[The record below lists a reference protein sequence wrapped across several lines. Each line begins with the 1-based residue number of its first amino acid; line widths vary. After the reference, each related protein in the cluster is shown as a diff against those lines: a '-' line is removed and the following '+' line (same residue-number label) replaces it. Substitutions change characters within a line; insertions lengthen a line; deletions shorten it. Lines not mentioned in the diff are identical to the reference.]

1 MALILENGALVAD
14 AQSFGTLA
22 EFKTFAEG
30 FFGSPLTGSDALL
43 EASLWRS
50 FVYMSGLDWKSSLW
64 PTFGGSIPTCIQR
77 AQFCFARAEALSA
90 GILTPQTNL
99 SSQKVLTKAG
109 DLGWTPTTGPAEVEK
124 SRTIVT
130 AGFDFLKGYLINDPS
145 RDSKSGLYLKAIGS

>member
-1 MALILENGALVAD
+1 MALTLEDGTSVAD

-22 EFKTFAEG
+22 EFKTFVEG
-30 FFGSPLTGSDALL
+30 FFGSAPTGSDALL

-50 FVYMSGLDWKSSLW
+50 FAYMGGLDWKSGLW
-64 PTFGGSIPTCIQR
+64 PTFGGSIPTRIKQ

-99 SSQKVLTKAG
+99 SAQKVLTKAG

-130 AGFDFLKGYLINDPS
+130 VGFDFLKGYLVDDPS
-145 RDSKSGLYLKAIGS
+145 RDSKSGLYFKAVGS